1 MINKRLISYL
11 AGTKKYIGH
20 TVVFLWLALL
30 ANVFNTYMFTN
41 ILNNGL
47 KQKLT
52 FNGTLFSAV
61 FILLALVIRNLCQT
75 FSSKASAKASAYVKK
90 ELRDRIYEK
99 LLRLGIA
106 YQDKMNTSEVV
117 QAAVEGVEQLE
128 VYFSRYLPQ
137 FFYSMLA
144 PLTLFVLLSFV
155 NLKAAVVLL
164 VCVPLIPITII
175 IISKIAKKILKKYW
189 GSYTDLGQRFLENLQ
204 GLVTLKIYQTDEK
217 KAEEMDIEAENF
229 RKITMRMLSMQLN
242 SITVMDI
249 IAYGGAAAGIIIAIL
264 EYQKGSVGFTGAFL
278 IIMLS
283 AEFFLPLR
291 LLGSFF
297 HIAMNGMA
305 ASEKI
310 FFLLDMEEQ
319 KAEGTVEPKKAYQI
333 IGDNLTFTYDGD
345 RVILNKIDFTI
356 KEKEITALVG
366 ASGCGKS
373 TIAALLTGK
382 QKGYEGRFTLGDKEI
397 SNLAQEEILK
407 VITLVSHNSYL
418 FQGTVED
425 NLRMGKEN
433 ATRKEM
439 EVVLHK
445 VGLLKF
451 IEENGGLTYKVQ
463 ERASNLSGGQAQR
476 LALARALLHD
486 TPVYVFDEVTSNIDA
501 ESEKRIMSAIYE
513 LAQKKTVLLISHR
526 LQNVVACNQILVL
539 KQGEIVQTGTHKEL
553 VGEEGMYRS
562 LFESQKSLEA
572 YAEQKSGVR
581 REAEVYV

>member
-1 MINKRLISYL
+1 MIKKRLISYL
-11 AGTKKYIGH
+11 AGTKKYIEH

-30 ANVFNTYMFTN
+30 ANVFNTYLFMN
-41 ILNNGL
+41 ILKYGL
-47 KQKLT
+47 HQKLT
-52 FNGTLFSAV
+52 FNSTLFMGM
-61 FILLALVIRNLCQT
+61 FIILALIVRNLCHT

-106 YQDKMNTSEVV
+106 YQEKMNTSEVV

-164 VCVPLIPITII
+164 VCVPLIPVTII
-175 IISKIAKKILKKYW
+175 VISKIAKKILKKYW

-204 GLVTLKIYQTDEK
+204 GLVTLKIYQADEK

-264 EYQKGSVGFTGAFL
+264 EYQKGSVDFTGAFL

-283 AEFFLPLR
+283 SEFFLPLR

-319 KAEGTVEPKKAYQI
+319 RAEGTIEPKKAYQI
-333 IGDNLTFTYDGD
+333 VGDKLTFSYDGN
-345 RVILNKIDFTI
+345 RIILNKLDFII
-356 KEKEITALVG
+356 KEKQITALVG

-373 TIAALLTGK
+373 TIAALLTGRLH
-382 QKGYEGRFTLGDKEI
+382 GYEGGFTLGDT
-397 SNLAQEEILK
+397 EILNIAKEELMK

-425 NLRMGKEN
+425 TLRMGKED
-433 ATRKEM
+433 ATGEEM
-439 EVVLHK
+439 EAVLHK

-451 IEENGGLTYKVQ
+451 IKRNGGLSYKVQ
-463 ERASNLSGGQAQR
+463 EKASNLSGGQAQR

-486 TPVYVFDEVTSNIDA
+486 TPIYVFDEVTSNIDA
-501 ESEKRIMSAIYE
+501 ESEKRIMSVIYE
-513 LAQKKTVLLISHR
+513 LAQHKTVLLISHR
-526 LQNVVACNQILVL
+526 LQNVVASHQILVL
-539 KQGEIVQTGTHKEL
+539 KQGEIVQSGTHNEL
-553 VGEEGMYRS
+553 IKKEGMYRS
-562 LFESQKSLEA
+562 LFESQKTLEA
-572 YAEQKSGVR
+572 YAEQKNTAR
-581 REAEVYV
+581 REESVHV